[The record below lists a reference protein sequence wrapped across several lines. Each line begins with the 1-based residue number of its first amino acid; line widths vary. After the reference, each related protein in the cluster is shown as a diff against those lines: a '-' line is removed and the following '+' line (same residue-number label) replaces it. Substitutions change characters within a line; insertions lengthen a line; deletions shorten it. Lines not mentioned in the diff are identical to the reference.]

1 MKSRL
6 IVCCDG
12 TWQDLG
18 QGYPTNVVKMAQ
30 AITPLDDSKGN
41 PIRQIIYY
49 DEGIGTKQTNAEV
62 TDTLIKIAG
71 GALGIG
77 MDHKIED
84 AYRFLCLNYQPEDE
98 IYRNISINAG
108 KEAEVNLEN
117 EPALVRKHRLRLH

>member
-18 QGYPTNVVKMAQ
+18 QGYPTNVVKMVQ

-49 DEGIGTKQTNAEV
+49 DEGIGTKQSNTEV
-62 TDTLIKIAG
+62 TAALIKIAG
-71 GALGIG
+71 GA
-77 MDHKIED
+77 
-84 AYRFLCLNYQPEDE
+84 
-98 IYRNISINAG
+98 
-108 KEAEVNLEN
+108 
-117 EPALVRKHRLRLH
+117 